1 MPATPGRL
9 LLAVLILLSF
19 STPARNSIAPESGQD
34 SSERHCLAEA
44 IYFEA
49 RGEPRAGWWTVGR
62 VILNRTKLIDYPNTI
77 CGVVY
82 QHADLVNRCQFSF
95 VCDEKP
101 NRISDTRLWSEILFE
116 ASGLLNCGDG
126 CDAPANPKVP
136 LALSTHYHATWV
148 SPSWSKKLR
157 RTGQVGNHIFYRS

>member
-1 MPATPGRL
+1 MPARPGGL
-9 LLAVLILLSF
+9 FLAVLILLSL
-19 STPARNSIAPESGQD
+19 STPAKNSIGWESGRN

-49 RGEPRAGWWTVGR
+49 RGEPKAGWWTVGR
-62 VILNRTKLIDYPNTI
+62 VILNRTKLDTFPDTI

-101 NRISDTRLWSEILFE
+101 NSIGDARLWSEILLE
-116 ASGLLNCGDG
+116 ASGLLNCGES

-136 LALSTHYHATWV
+136 LALSTHYHAAWV
-148 SPSWSKKLR
+148 NPSWSKKLR
-157 RTGQVGNHIFYRS
+157 RTGQVGNHIFYRG